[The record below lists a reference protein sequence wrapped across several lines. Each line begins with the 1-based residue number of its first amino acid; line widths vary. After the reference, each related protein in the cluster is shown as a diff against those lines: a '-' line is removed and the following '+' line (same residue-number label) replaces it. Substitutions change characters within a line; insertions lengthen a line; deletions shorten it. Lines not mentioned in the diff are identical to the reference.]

1 MITFSITAQYNPTKS
16 LAWIKRRFNGMM
28 RDVQY
33 GIMMSMVGT
42 DLFSKGPHSYIHADI
57 SADLQTYILHIT
69 MPAAGMR
76 EFQAI
81 ANYLAKSNKNYIVC
95 LTPTTTSGRMEP
107 CESHPDTSP
116 TSPPPVTSATC

>member
-1 MITFSITAQYNPTKS
+1 LITFSITAQYNPTKS

-42 DLFSKGPHSYIHADI
+42 ELFSKGPHSYIHADI

-76 EFQAI
+76 EFHAI
-81 ANYLAKSNKNYIVC
+81 AHYLAKSNKNYTVC

-107 CESHPDTSP
+107 CESHPDTSLID
-116 TSPPPVTSATC
+116 PPPVTSATC